1 MKHIFI
7 FLSVLFTGLVS
18 LHGQASLVI
27 QGSVQNASGAPVN
40 NGTYSMTFRLYETES
55 GGTPVWSETQTSVA
69 VTGGLYSISL
79 GSVNPLTAS
88 FSKVYYLGVS
98 IGSGN
103 ELIPRARLTSSPYAM
118 SLLGETNVFPAGGA
132 VGAGTV
138 TPQSGTQLHV
148 INPDGTSRL
157 LVEGSSEAAIQLKQ
171 GSSTS
176 DISFDGN
183 KITISNMNLTLSD
196 DLNLPAGASI
206 KYNGLPGWR
215 LIDRD
220 DFESGNDGWT
230 CVDDWTN
237 NLSRTFQRFSPNTPF
252 SQGYIL
258 RPDQNGNDV
267 LKKKFDLTGI
277 PHTRVRVVFTYHFF
291 DTWSFRETGW
301 AAYASQLNPYTTP
314 AQSNGYLQTGW
325 VGEHPAEFDFG
336 GVGYVNYFAT
346 IGGVNNNIA
355 DGNLRGEM
363 IAQHTGNDFWLLFG
377 STLDQWAPDESYG
390 ISNIEIWVQ

>member
-7 FLSVLFTGLVS
+7 ILSVFFVGLYS
-18 LHGQASLVI
+18 LHGQATLVI
-27 QGSVQNASGAPVN
+27 QGSVQNSSGAPVS

-55 GGTPVWSETQTSVA
+55 GGTPIWSETQPAVA
-69 VTGGLYSISL
+69 VTGGLYNISL
-79 GSVNPLTAS
+79 GSVSPLTAP
-88 FSKVYYLGVS
+88 FSTVYYLGIS
-98 IGSGN
+98 IGTGA

-118 SLLGETNVFPAGGA
+118 SLLGETNLFPSGGA

-138 TPQSGTQLHV
+138 NPQSGTQLHV
-148 INPDGTSRL
+148 KNTDGTGRL
-157 LVEGSSEAAIQLKQ
+157 IVEGDNDAVIRLKQ
-171 GSSTS
+171 GSNSS
-176 DISFDGN
+176 DITFDGN
-183 KITISNMNLTLSD
+183 KITIANMSLILSD

-220 DFESGNDGWT
+220 DFEAGDDGWS

-237 NLSRTFQRFSPNTPF
+237 NTTRTFQRFTPNTPF

-277 PHTRVRVVFTYHFF
+277 PHSRVRVVFTFHFF
-291 DTWSFRETGW
+291 DTWSFKEAGW
-301 AAYASQLNPYTTP
+301 AGFASQLNPYTAP
-314 AQSNGYLQTGW
+314 AQSNGYFQTGW
-325 VGEHPAEFDFG
+325 VGEHPGEFDFG

-377 STLDQWAPDESYG
+377 STLDQGAPDESYG

>member
-7 FLSVLFTGLVS
+7 FLSVFFAGLVS

-55 GGTPVWSETQTSVA
+55 GGTPVWSETQPSVA

-157 LVEGSSEAAIQLKQ
+157 LVEGSSEAAIRLKQ

-183 KITISNMNLTLSD
+183 KITISNMNLTMSD

-220 DFESGNDGWT
+220 DFESDSDGWT

-237 NLSRTFQRFSPNTPF
+237 NLSRTFQRFTPNTPF

-258 RPDQNGNDV
+258 RPNQNGNDV

-277 PHTRVRVVFTYHFF
+277 PHSKVRVVFTYHFF

>member
-55 GGTPVWSETQTSVA
+55 GGTPVWSETQPSVA

-148 INPDGTSRL
+148 INPDGTGRL
-157 LVEGSSEAAIQLKQ
+157 LVEGSSEAAIRLKQ
-171 GSSTS
+171 GSGTS

-230 CVDDWTN
+230 CVDDWTTN
-237 NLSRTFQRFSPNTPF
+237 FSRTFQRFSPNTPF

-301 AAYASQLNPYTTP
+301 AAYASQLNPYTTQ

-325 VGEHPAEFDFG
+325 VGEHPAEFDFV

-377 STLDQWAPDESYG
+377 STLDQGAPDESYG